1 MTKEILIT
9 IEGQQLGND
18 EEPIIVTSPGIYHFT
33 NGRHYVQ
40 YQEILTDSGVISKNT
55 LKISPSHI
63 LLSKRTNHI
72 SQMEFDLNEI
82 TQTIYQTAYGDLNFD
97 IRTDSIV
104 ISEEAERIEVSMN
117 YSLSTNDAHVSDN
130 RIRITIEAVL

>member
-1 MTKEILIT
+1 
-9 IEGQQLGND
+9 
-18 EEPIIVTSPGIYHFT
+18 
-33 NGRHYVQ
+33 
-40 YQEILTDSGVISKNT
+40 
-55 LKISPSHI
+55 
-63 LLSKRTNHI
+63 
-72 SQMEFDLNEI
+72 MEFDLNEI